1 MSGTAN
7 PTHEVHRGD
16 IPYQAPF
23 TRSASPNDSLTTV
36 YGADETNLSDAEL
49 SEEAFSN
56 KVLAGLH
63 IHEKRAEEERAEAR
77 PLIMPRARRGVTTN
91 VSAQIEEKGGAIPS
105 CYAS

>member
-23 TRSASPNDSLTTV
+23 TRSASPNDSLTTA
-36 YGADETNLSDAEL
+36 YGADETSLSDAEL
-49 SEEAFSN
+49 SEDAFSD
-56 KVLAGLH
+56 KVLASLH
-63 IHEKRAEEERAEAR
+63 IYEKREEEERAEAR
-77 PLIMPRARRGVTTN
+77 PLIMPRVRRGTTPTA
-91 VSAQIEEKGGAIPS
+91 SAQTEEKGRAIR